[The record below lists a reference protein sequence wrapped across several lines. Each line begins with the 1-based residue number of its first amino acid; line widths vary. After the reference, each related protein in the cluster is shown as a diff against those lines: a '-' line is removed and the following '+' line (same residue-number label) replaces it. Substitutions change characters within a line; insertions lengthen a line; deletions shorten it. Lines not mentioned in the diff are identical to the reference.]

1 VPNDVH
7 WNLQWNLFANR
18 TNMPGAW
25 ELAYQTLPSPGCLN
39 GNSVILA
46 ILDVGV
52 DTGHVDL
59 RGSLWLNEDEIPD
72 DGEDNDGNGYID
84 DVRGWNFGDG
94 NNLVFNS
101 DDDQAYHGTGCAGI
115 AAAKTNNNT
124 GIAGVSGGWDQS
136 IPGTTIMPVRM
147 WNMRYPSNSLEKAIS
162 SIHYA
167 SANGAKVLSCS
178 WEVNAIDYVLLQN
191 AINDVYNNNGI
202 VVAASGNGFVERNPF
217 RVSVPAMC
225 EKVISVGA
233 IIHADTAWYHSQY
246 GPQLDLMAPG
256 GNDENNVGTI
266 YTTYWHDNFGLPP
279 SNDYYS
285 YMGGTSSACPHVAGL
300 AALLLTAN
308 PNLTNAQVE
317 RILKWTADTVNS
329 GALV

>member
-1 VPNDVH
+1 MKQPMLTLCALFVLCCLAAGDQTFRKGEMLIQIKNGQEIKTQGGTIFGIPGLDALGEKWGLIAWRRLIPRYDEKYPSISQMCLIALPEDADIEAVCRDYRENIDVEAASPNNYIQPTGVPNDVH
-7 WNLQWNLFANR
+7 WNLQWNLFTNR

-25 ELAYQTLPSPGCLN
+25 ELAYHTLPSHGYLN

-59 RGSLWLNEDEIPD
+59 RGSLWLNEGEIPD

-84 DVRGWNFGDG
+84 DVKGWNFGDG

-147 WNMRYPSNSLEKAIS
+147 WNMRNNTNALGNAIS
-162 SIHYA
+162 SLYYA
-167 SANGAKVLSCS
+167 SVNGAKVLSCS

-191 AINDVYNNNGI
+191 AINDVYNN
-202 VVAASGNGFVERNPF
+202 
-217 RVSVPAMC
+217 
-225 EKVISVGA
+225 
-233 IIHADTAWYHSQY
+233 
-246 GPQLDLMAPG
+246 
-256 GNDENNVGTI
+256 
-266 YTTYWHDNFGLPP
+266 
-279 SNDYYS
+279 
-285 YMGGTSSACPHVAGL
+285 
-300 AALLLTAN
+300 
-308 PNLTNAQVE
+308 
-317 RILKWTADTVNS
+317 
-329 GALV
+329 